1 LIKIVPEPAPAFLQV
16 SPERQLGRGR
26 HFGETRSEPRIRTM
40 MKAARP
46 MPGLALR
53 ATACLAATLLAV
65 ALARPAL
72 AGPTLDQVKARGQV
86 ACGVNSGVAGF
97 SAPDSR
103 GTFQGLDADF
113 CRAVA
118 AATLGDARRVRFM
131 PTTYQTRFVA
141 LQSGEI
147 DVLARNVTQ
156 TLTRDTAL
164 GFNMA
169 GVNFYD
175 GQGFMVPRAS
185 NITGAKQLGGATV
198 CVLPG
203 STSELNLGDFARREK
218 LDIHPV
224 VMGSMDEMTTA
235 YQAGRCDAMTSDASQ
250 LAALRVSALRV
261 AADHVILPERISK
274 EPLGPMVRHG
284 DEEWRDIVAWTLS
297 TMIEAE
303 ELGINRGNVEAM
315 LASQDPNVMRMLGV
329 TPGFGKA
336 LGLPEDWA
344 FQIVRQVGNYGEVFD
359 RSLGKDSPIGLAR
372 GLNDLWTRGGLM
384 YALPLR

>member
-1 LIKIVPEPAPAFLQV
+1 MLRPLIRMLSLLPL
-16 SPERQLGRGR
+16 
-26 HFGETRSEPRIRTM
+26 
-40 MKAARP
+40 
-46 MPGLALR
+46 
-53 ATACLAATLLAV
+53 LAAT
-65 ALARPAL
+65 PAL
-72 AGPTLDQVKARGQV
+72 AGPTLEGVKARSQLV
-86 ACGVNSGVAGF
+86 CGVNSGVAGF
-97 SAPDSR
+97 SAPDSQ
-103 GTFQGLDADF
+103 GNYQGLDADF

-118 AATLGDARRVRFM
+118 AATLGDAAKVRFV

-156 TLTRDTAL
+156 TLMRDTAL

-175 GQGFMVPRAS
+175 GQGFVVTKAS
-185 NITGAKQLGGATV
+185 GITGAKQLDGATV

-218 LDIHPV
+218 LRIQPV
-224 VMGSMDEMTTA
+224 VLGSMDEMTAA
-235 YQAGRCDAMTSDASQ
+235 YQAGRCDAMTTDASQ
-250 LAALRVSALRV
+250 LAALRVSALRDP
-261 AADHVILPERISK
+261 AAHVILPERISK

-284 DEEWRDIVAWTLS
+284 DEEWRDIVAWTLAA
-297 TMIEAE
+297 MIEAE
-303 ELGINRGNVEAM
+303 ELGVGRANVEQMRGA
-315 LASQDPNVMRMLGV
+315 QDPNVMRLLGV

-336 LGLPEDWA
+336 LALPEDWA
-344 FQIVRQVGNYGEVFD
+344 YQVIRQVGNYGEVFD
-359 RSLGKDSPIGLAR
+359 RTLGKGSPIGLER

>member
-1 LIKIVPEPAPAFLQV
+1 MLRPLIRMLSLLPF
-16 SPERQLGRGR
+16 
-26 HFGETRSEPRIRTM
+26 
-40 MKAARP
+40 
-46 MPGLALR
+46 
-53 ATACLAATLLAV
+53 LAAT
-65 ALARPAL
+65 PAL
-72 AGPTLDQVKARGQV
+72 AGPTLEGVKARGQLV
-86 ACGVNSGVAGF
+86 CGVNSGVAGF
-97 SAPDSR
+97 SAPDSQ
-103 GTFQGLDADF
+103 GNYQGLDADF

-118 AATLGDARRVRFM
+118 AATLGDAAKVRLV

-156 TLTRDTAL
+156 TLMRDTAL

-175 GQGFMVPRAS
+175 GQGFVVTKAS
-185 NITGAKQLGGATV
+185 GITGAKQLDGATV

-218 LDIHPV
+218 LRIQPV
-224 VMGSMDEMTTA
+224 VLGSMDEMTAA
-235 YQAGRCDAMTSDASQ
+235 YQAGRCDAMTTDASQ
-250 LAALRVSALRV
+250 LAALRVSALREP
-261 AADHVILPERISK
+261 AAHVILPERISK

-284 DEEWRDIVAWTLS
+284 DEEWRDIVAWTLAA
-297 TMIEAE
+297 MVEAE
-303 ELGINRGNVEAM
+303 ELGVGRANVEQMRGA
-315 LASQDPNVMRMLGV
+315 QDPNVMRLLGV

-336 LGLPEDWA
+336 LALPEDWA
-344 FQIVRQVGNYGEVFD
+344 YQVIRQVGNYGEVFD
-359 RSLGKDSPIGLAR
+359 RTLGKGSPIGLER

>member
-1 LIKIVPEPAPAFLQV
+1 MPHPLTHPLIRPLI
-16 SPERQLGRGR
+16 
-26 HFGETRSEPRIRTM
+26 
-40 MKAARP
+40 RP
-46 MPGLALR
+46 MIRP
-53 ATACLAATLLAV
+53 
-65 ALARPAL
+65 LARPLAL
-72 AGPTLDQVKARGQV
+72 LASLLPLLAAAPAQAGPTLDGAKARGQII
-86 ACGVNSGVAGF
+86 CGVNSGVAGF

-103 GTFQGLDADF
+103 GEYQGLDADF

-118 AATLGDARRVRFM
+118 AATLGDAAKVRFV

-156 TLTRDTAL
+156 TLMRDTAL

-175 GQGFMVPRAS
+175 GQGFLVPKAS
-185 NITGAKQLGGATV
+185 GIAGAKQLDGATV

-203 STSELNLGDFARREK
+203 STSELNLGDYARRER
-218 LDIHPV
+218 LNIQPV
-224 VMGSMDEMTTA
+224 VLGSMDEMTTA
-235 YQAGRCDAMTSDASQ
+235 YQAGRCDAMTTDASQ
-250 LAALRVSALRV
+250 LAALRVSALREP
-261 AADHVILPERISK
+261 AAHVILPERISK

-284 DEEWRDIVAWTLS
+284 DEEWRDIVAWTLAA
-297 TMIEAE
+297 MIEAE
-303 ELGINRGNVEAM
+303 ELGVTRENAERMRGG
-315 LASQDPNVMRMLGV
+315 QDPNVLRLLGA

-344 FQIVRQVGNYGEVFD
+344 YQAIRQVGNYGEVFE
-359 RSLGKDSPIGLAR
+359 RTLGRGSPIGLER

>member
-1 LIKIVPEPAPAFLQV
+1 MHRA
-16 SPERQLGRGR
+16 LGL
-26 HFGETRSEPRIRTM
+26 
-40 MKAARP
+40 
-46 MPGLALR
+46 LALLPSL
-53 ATACLAATLLAV
+53 LAAF
-65 ALARPAL
+65 PAA
-72 AGPTLDQVKARGQV
+72 AGPTLEGVRSRGQV
-86 ACGVNSGVAGF
+86 VCGVNTGVAGF

-103 GTFQGLDADF
+103 GSYQGLDAEF

-118 AATLGDARRVRFM
+118 AATLGDAAKVRFV

-141 LQSGEI
+141 LQGGEI
-147 DVLARNVTQ
+147 DLLARNVTQ

-175 GQGFMVPRAS
+175 GQGFMVHKAAGL
-185 NITGAKQLGGATV
+185 TAAKQLDGAAV

-218 LDIHPV
+218 IAVQPV
-224 VMGSMDEMTTA
+224 VLSSMDEMTAA
-235 YQAGRCDAMTSDASQ
+235 YQSGRCDAMTTDASQ
-250 LAALRVSALRV
+250 LAALRVSALRDP
-261 AADHVILPERISK
+261 AAHVILPERISK

-284 DEEWRDIVAWTLS
+284 DEEWRDIVAWTL
-297 TMIEAE
+297 TAMIEAE
-303 ELGINRGNVEAM
+303 ELGINRQNVEAM
-315 LASQDPNVMRMLGV
+315 RASSDPNVQRMLGV

-344 FQIVRQVGNYGEVFD
+344 FQVIRQVGNYGEVFD
-359 RSLGKDSPIGLAR
+359 RTLGKDSPIGLER
-372 GLNDLWTRGGLM
+372 GLNELWTRGGLM